1 MDKDKK
7 KQPKVLNSTVE
18 FLVFTMQENTQSLN
32 VIIKNETIWLTQKL
46 IAQLFDCS
54 LDNISLHLKNI
65 YNENE
70 LTENSTSEEFS
81 IVQEEGNRTVKRK
94 TKLYNLD
101 AIISVGYRV
110 NSHKATQFRQWATN
124 ILKEFAIKGFA
135 LDNERLKNGAIFNKD
150 YFEDLLE
157 QIREIRNSE
166 RRFYQKITDIYAT
179 AMDYNANDQI
189 SKTFFA
195 TVQNKLHY
203 SIHGNTAPELII
215 KRADSQK
222 PYMGLTNWKHSPT
235 GKILPSDV
243 SVAKNYL
250 SKEELEALNRIA
262 SMYLDYAEDQAKRKI
277 PMTMADWSKK
287 LDAFLQFNEKELLSN
302 AGTVSKEIAKT
313 FAESEFSKY
322 RIIQDKVFNSDFD
335 KEIENIKRLE
345 QKRQDEED

>member
-179 AMDYNANDQI
+179 AMDYNANVFAISLLTVPALDNNSFSLNCKNASNFFDQSAI
-189 SKTFFA
+189 VIGIFLFA
-195 TVQNKLHY
+195 
-203 SIHGNTAPELII
+203 
-215 KRADSQK
+215 
-222 PYMGLTNWKHSPT
+222 
-235 GKILPSDV
+235 
-243 SVAKNYL
+243 
-250 SKEELEALNRIA
+250 
-262 SMYLDYAEDQAKRKI
+262 
-277 PMTMADWSKK
+277 
-287 LDAFLQFNEKELLSN
+287 
-302 AGTVSKEIAKT
+302 
-313 FAESEFSKY
+313 
-322 RIIQDKVFNSDFD
+322 
-335 KEIENIKRLE
+335 
-345 QKRQDEED
+345 